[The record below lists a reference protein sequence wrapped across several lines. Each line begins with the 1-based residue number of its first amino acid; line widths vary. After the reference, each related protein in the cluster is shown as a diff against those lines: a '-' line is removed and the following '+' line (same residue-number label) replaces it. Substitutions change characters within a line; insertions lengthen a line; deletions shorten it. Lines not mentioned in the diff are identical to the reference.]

1 MLIKVTL
8 IKHSCIHKPA
18 PAYKHILCRTQL
30 MCTTDASRL
39 SQLQNPLARLEL
51 TLDLGESH
59 RLIDLAGLLS
69 LANDEQALQV
79 GE

>member
-1 MLIKVTL
+1 
-8 IKHSCIHKPA
+8 
-18 PAYKHILCRTQL
+18 